1 MNKNWLGERK
11 KEEAKE
17 LLGSQS
23 SSQETG
29 THSQS
34 GRDGPP
40 GMADGRPSL
49 PPMEGWGAGG
59 AVPGSSA
66 QLFSVSKYFSLSKD
80 KHHCG
85 ITFQFYNQEGFFS
98 KWMIFKVFSEFVT
111 ILFLFMFWG
120 VLFLTTRYVG
130 S

>member
-1 MNKNWLGERK
+1 MNKNWHGERK
-11 KEEAKE
+11 QEEAKE

-23 SSQETG
+23 SNQETG
-29 THSQS
+29 THSQR

-49 PPMEGWGAGG
+49 PPMEGWGAEG

-66 QLFSVSKYFSLSKD
+66 QLVSVSECFSLSKD

-85 ITFQFYNQEGFFS
+85 ITFQFYNQEGCLLVIVNSDHSFFFF
-98 KWMIFKVFSEFVT
+98 KIFFQVDDF
-111 ILFLFMFWG
+111 
-120 VLFLTTRYVG
+120 
-130 S
+130 